1 MFAESDRLAKQLI
14 QSGIE
19 RGDRVGIW
27 STNNSRWFEILLA
40 VSKVGAILV
49 NMMDITRTKELEHLI
64 IIKNKIQNRQKA
76 IQKVF
81 PDAKT
86 REIKKAAT
94 ALVNEEVLIFFSTG
108 STTMYG
114 MKGRGQTED
123 H

>member
-1 MFAESDRLAKQLI
+1 MEDLKKAIMDFAE
-14 QSGIE
+14 
-19 RGDRVGIW
+19 
-27 STNNSRWFEILLA
+27 NSKKTKFYFNDMEKA
-40 VSKVGAILV
+40 VK
-49 NMMDITRTKELEHLI
+49 
-64 IIKNKIQNRQKA
+64 KA
-76 IQKVF
+76 Y

-94 ALVNEEVLIFFSTG
+94 ALINEEILVYFSTG